1 MSESSSNL
9 YGPNTASVRQF
20 LVSLANLGVEE
31 HEAVCHRFGHFAGTN
46 SWLRAESE
54 LATTLEDSG
63 RLDLRDAVAG
73 PFMSLVRLRPASDT
87 DGAQGGPEPVAI
99 GSGEATRTGPSA
111 SEVGSPTSQPAPEGD
126 PDNPEFDEIAEPAL
140 AMLLALLVEDLLSP
154 QAFKTLTAPFDT
166 VFGVE

>member
-73 PFMSLVRLRPASDT
+73 PFMSLVRLRPAGDT
-87 DGAQGGPEPVAI
+87 DAAGGPEPVAA
-99 GSGEATRTGPSA
+99 GKSEAAGTEPTA
-111 SEVGSPTSQPAPEGD
+111 SEVGSLTSQPDQEGD